1 MNHRSLVDALAVR
14 TAPLRLWQSRSEVA
28 SWSAGDLREA
38 ASRWAVELRSSG
50 AEAGSLVATSASTS
64 LPLIAALLGAWQ
76 CGAAVVVLPEASA
89 GDAAAQQRLADALA
103 SLRPAVLWVDATVPS
118 VVPSGTRLVGP
129 PIQGFPAAADSAA
142 TTAPR
147 VDPDS
152 LALVQLTSGSTGRA
166 RGVPVSHRQL
176 AANCAA
182 VAARMHVEPRD
193 HILSWLPLT
202 HDMGFSGALAQA
214 LFCDLPLTLLPT
226 FLFASNP
233 LALLHAMSDQRATLS
248 PNPPSA
254 YALLARL
261 GRRAQREGLDL
272 SAWRFAWAGAEP
284 VFPHVLRSFEQAM
297 QPLGLRPA
305 VLQPAYGMAEAVV
318 AVSFGPAGR
327 PWRTLCVDAP
337 ALREQGVVLPVA
349 SGDETTASEV
359 VELVSNGPPLDGIQ
373 MQVRD
378 DAGHSLPP
386 GRLGTLWVQ
395 GPSVAR
401 RYVHGEETHR
411 FADGWYDTGDQGFL
425 WDGEVYVTGR
435 VKDIIARGGVKV
447 GAHAIEAAA
456 EAALG
461 LRPGR
466 VAAFAHLNHSLGR
479 EVLVLVVARR
489 FGVDEPQ
496 LQRHVAEAV
505 LRHCR
510 VAIDTFVF
518 TAAGPLPR
526 TTSGKLQRGLVRE
539 YWLGGGYA
547 DSERE
552 AVLDTTAANAAAQN
566 HSPTPSP

>member
-1 MNHRSLVDALAVR
+1 M
-14 TAPLRLWQSRSEVA
+14 
-28 SWSAGDLREA
+28 
-38 ASRWAVELRSSG
+38 
-50 AEAGSLVATSASTS
+50 
-64 LPLIAALLGAWQ
+64 
-76 CGAAVVVLPEASA
+76 
-89 GDAAAQQRLADALA
+89 
-103 SLRPAVLWVDATVPS
+103 
-118 VVPSGTRLVGP
+118 
-129 PIQGFPAAADSAA
+129 
-142 TTAPR
+142 
-147 VDPDS
+147 
-152 LALVQLTSGSTGRA
+152 
-166 RGVPVSHRQL
+166 
-176 AANCAA
+176 
-182 VAARMHVEPRD
+182 AARLQVAPGD
-193 HILSWLPLT
+193 HGLSWLPLT

-214 LFCDLPLTLLPT
+214 LYADLPLTLLPT
-226 FLFASNP
+226 SLFASNP
-233 LALLHAMSDQRATLS
+233 LAFLQAMSEQRATLS

-297 QPLGLRPA
+297 QPLGLKPA

-327 PWRTLCVDAP
+327 PWRTLRVEAS
-337 ALREQGVVLPVA
+337 ALREQGVVLPVVP
-349 SGDETTASEV
+349 SEEAV
-359 VELVSNGPPLDGIQ
+359 GSEAVELVSNGAPLDGTQ
-373 MQVRD
+373 VQVRD

-395 GPSVAR
+395 GPSVAH
-401 RYVHGEETHR
+401 RYVHGEEPHR
-411 FADGWYDTGDQGFL
+411 FVDGWYDTGDQGFL

-435 VKDIIARGGVKV
+435 VKDIIARGGLKV
-447 GAHAIEAAA
+447 GAHEIEAAA
-456 EAALG
+456 EAALD

-466 VAAFAHLNHSLGR
+466 VAAFAHLNHNLGR

-496 LQRHVAEAV
+496 LQRRVADAV
-505 LRHCR
+505 LRHCG

-552 AVLDTTAANAAAQN
+552 ADSDTTASTAAPTHK
-566 HSPTPSP
+566 HSSTPST